1 LLIISLNNMVIYM
14 KKRKVVNIV
23 LILIILVALSFGFY
37 FYYKLNKIENNRQE
51 IKNQKEL
58 KSLIVKVGHHYLLP
72 SDEEPTVATVSDP
85 ELLKEQSFFTQ
96 TEKGDKVFIFTK
108 AGKAVLYRP
117 SIDKIIEIVSVSE
130 GLPR

>member
-1 LLIISLNNMVIYM
+1 MVIYM

-58 KSLIVKVGHHYLLP
+58 KSLIVKVGQHYLLP